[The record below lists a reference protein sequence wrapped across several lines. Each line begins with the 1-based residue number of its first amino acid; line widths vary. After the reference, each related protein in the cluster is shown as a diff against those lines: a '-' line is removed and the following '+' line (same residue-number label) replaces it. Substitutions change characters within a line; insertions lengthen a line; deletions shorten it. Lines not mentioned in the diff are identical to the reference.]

1 MVVSAVDEALAV
13 VLVVEPAG
21 DARDR
26 GSPEL
31 LPVFRR
37 AGIVHHRL
45 GITDNYADEGEVAS
59 VGRPDRAACVV
70 GHEGDLARVA
80 WTGSRD
86 HEDMV
91 RWAAAAHTRDRTCV
105 RRPYAPRIA
114 TGGLVRI

>member
-45 GITDNYADEGEVAS
+45 GITDNRADEGEVAS
-59 VGRPDRAACVV
+59 VGRPDRAACAL

-80 WTGSRD
+80 WTGSLD
-86 HEDMV
+86 HEDLV
-91 RWAAAAHTRDRTCV
+91 PSAAAARHGESPPGR
-105 RRPYAPRIA
+105 A
-114 TGGLVRI
+114 